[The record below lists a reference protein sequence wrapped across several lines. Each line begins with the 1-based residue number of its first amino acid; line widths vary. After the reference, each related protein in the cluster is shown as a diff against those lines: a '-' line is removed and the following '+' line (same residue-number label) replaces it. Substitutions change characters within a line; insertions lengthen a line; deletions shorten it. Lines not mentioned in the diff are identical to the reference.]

1 MSRMSKVMAAF
12 AVMAMAS
19 GLDNSFDYRGR
30 KLDASRNSN
39 PTNFDSIQKSK
50 GLKQFFYG
58 ENSLWAINKN
68 NADRKARSLN
78 WL

>member
-1 MSRMSKVMAAF
+1 MRNIMSAF

-19 GLDNSFDYRGR
+19 GLDSSFDYRGR
-30 KLDASRNSN
+30 KLDASRNSC
-39 PTNFDSIQKSK
+39 PTDFYSIQKSK

-58 ENSLWAINKN
+58 ENSLWAINQK

>member
-12 AVMAMAS
+12 AVMAMAK
-19 GLDNSFDYRGR
+19 GLDSSFDYRCR
-30 KLDASRNSN
+30 KLDVSRNSC

-50 GLKQFFYG
+50 GLKKFQYG
-58 ENSLWAINKN
+58 ENQLWAINKK
-68 NADRKARSLN
+68 NADRKARYLN

>member
-1 MSRMSKVMAAF
+1 MSRMSKIMAAF

-19 GLDNSFDYRGR
+19 GLDSSFDYRGR
-30 KLDASRNSN
+30 KLDVSRNSC
-39 PTNFDSIQKSK
+39 PTDFDSIQKSK
-50 GLKQFFYG
+50 GLKKFQYG
-58 ENSLWAINKN
+58 ENQLWSINQK